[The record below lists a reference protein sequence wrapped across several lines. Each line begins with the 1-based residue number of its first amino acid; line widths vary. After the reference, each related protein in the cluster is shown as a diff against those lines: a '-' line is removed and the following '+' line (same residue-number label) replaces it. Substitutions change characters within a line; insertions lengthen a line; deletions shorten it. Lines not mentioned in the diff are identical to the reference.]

1 MKTKITEKKARVTAV
16 RDIKD
21 ERVIKLL
28 VGEGL
33 SPEAAKALGIKEIEF
48 VDKNGVPY
56 LGYGLTNISGGHSL
70 ITLQKGTNNVGPGD
84 VAVIKSD
91 GDNSSCLLFAGV
103 RDAIAYATMYGLP
116 SLDSIVMFSTSLA
129 KKAFNYIENR
139 YNKVYYFAPNSN
151 GRVYSLKVLL
161 LTDLDVVDMSAGYKD
176 YKDLRKYCTAIHGGS
191 NKGDIRIG

>member
-91 GDNSSCLLFAGV
+91 VG
-103 RDAIAYATMYGLP
+103 
-116 SLDSIVMFSTSLA
+116 TS
-129 KKAFNYIENR
+129 R
-139 YNKVYYFAPNSN
+139 RRTTP
-151 GRVYSLKVLL
+151 
-161 LTDLDVVDMSAGYKD
+161 
-176 YKDLRKYCTAIHGGS
+176 
-191 NKGDIRIG
+191 